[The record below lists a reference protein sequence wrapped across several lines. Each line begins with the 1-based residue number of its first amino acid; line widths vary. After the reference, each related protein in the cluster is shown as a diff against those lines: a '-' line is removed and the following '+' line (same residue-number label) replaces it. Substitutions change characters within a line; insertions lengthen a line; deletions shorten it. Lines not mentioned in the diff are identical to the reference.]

1 MILVGYLLMASFAQA
16 FISIQ
21 VQNTLIDYGKTDI
34 DISCRINGTSIE
46 SIAIIQLKRSDTNI
60 VSISNSGVFWQDK
73 KLETR
78 SKVDANITLI
88 LSSYLHLNIMACDVN
103 QTKDEGSYQCALVAS
118 GNENPLIKRD
128 SNIVNLN
135 ITGSSERKQE
145 KCAGRSH
152 AMFVKGSIFFL
163 MKITLMRVM
172 SY

>member
-1 MILVGYLLMASFAQA
+1 MASFAQA

-34 DISCRINGTSIE
+34 DISCRVNGTSIE

-60 VSISNSGVFWQDK
+60 VSITDSGVFWQDK
-73 KLETR
+73 KLESR
-78 SKVDANITLI
+78 SKVNATIKII
-88 LSSYLHLNIMACDVN
+88 LSSYLQLKIMACDVN
-103 QTKDEGSYQCALVAS
+103 QTIDEGSYQCALVAS
-118 GNENPLIKRD
+118 GNENPLIQMV

-145 KCAGRSH
+145 KCAARSH